1 MNYPNQKKVTIN
13 KSSCSVDKKYAKLDI
28 PTLRNAMLNIRDC
41 GALKL
46 WLYLAKNKK
55 GYEISLSCID
65 CGNWGIK
72 PDSYHRAVK
81 KLIEKGYLK
90 QISGNQYI
98 FDEGGVSIESQ

>member
-1 MNYPNQKKVTIN
+1 MIYPNQKNITIC
-13 KSSCSVDKKYAKLDI
+13 KRKCDAKKMYARFDM
-28 PTLRNAMLNIRDC
+28 PTLREAMLNIRDC

-46 WLYLAKNKK
+46 WLYLAKNKDCFHVN
-55 GYEISLSCID
+55 LSCID